1 VAPPATGEGGLAQL
15 DPTCGLHVWLTHV
28 NQSHCAQGKGRAPSV
43 MVDAATS
50 VFRLGC
56 DAVDLLQL
64 AASQASVPPP
74 LRDAKHGEPL
84 GRQSQASCSLV
95 PITAFPSEVLV
106 QNGMRPPTRHACTHD
121 GPERT

>member
-1 VAPPATGEGGLAQL
+1 M
-15 DPTCGLHVWLTHV
+15 
-28 NQSHCAQGKGRAPSV
+28 

-74 LRDAKHGEPL
+74 PRDAKHGEPL
-84 GRQSQASCSLV
+84 GRQTQARRSL
-95 PITAFPSEVLV
+95 IRHNNILDRSTANSKACDRQL
-106 QNGMRPPTRHACTHD
+106 GMLCTYER
-121 GPERT
+121 PERTLGCNRMQALALLALWSSRPYRDARAMRLSA

>member
-1 VAPPATGEGGLAQL
+1 MPSGSSRPGAV
-15 DPTCGLHVWLTHV
+15 
-28 NQSHCAQGKGRAPSV
+28 AQGKGRAPSV

-74 LRDAKHGEPL
+74 PRDAKHGEPL
-84 GRQSQASCSLV
+84 GRQSQACCSL
-95 PITAFPSEVLV
+95 TLRNGVLDRV
-106 QNGMRPPTRHACTHD
+106 LI
-121 GPERT
+121 